1 MKKVWFITEWEKA
14 YLATAITPERL
25 AKHPHL
31 LDEIENSL
39 VNKRKKSCGILERL
53 HLKKFDPYGDR
64 DVLIPELR
72 KFVKEQREQDA
83 YFLSL
88 LKAGNK

>member
-25 AKHPHL
+25 EKNPNL
-31 LDEIENSL
+31 LDEIRNFPTGR
-39 VNKRKKSCGILERL
+39 RKKSCGILERL
-53 HLKKFDPYGDR
+53 HLKRFDPYGDR

-72 KFVKEQREQDA
+72 KFVKEQKEQDA